1 MTARRKLLAMLDW
14 LRGEGGQLSGDDAAP
29 CVSWPERMNAA
40 LKPGHQTWL
49 VARAVSLKAF

>member
-1 MTARRKLLAMLDW
+1 MLDW
-14 LRGEGGQLSGDDAAP
+14 LRGEGGQVSGGDAAP